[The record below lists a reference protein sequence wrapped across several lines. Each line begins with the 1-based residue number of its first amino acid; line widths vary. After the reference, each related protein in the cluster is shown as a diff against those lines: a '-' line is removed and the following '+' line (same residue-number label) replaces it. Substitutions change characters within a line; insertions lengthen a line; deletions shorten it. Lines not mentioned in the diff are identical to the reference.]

1 MKNIRKVSVFL
12 LRAAGVCA
20 LCAALLAG
28 WYLLENREVT
38 REAKFLFAGTK
49 EDADCSILLSGDTCV
64 VIDTGEEEDAPHI
77 LELLKDNKVEK
88 INCLILTHPDKD
100 HIGGAS
106 YLLDQIPVVQVLA
119 PYFEGEKPLY
129 QELLAR
135 LEEKRI
141 PVETMPRDRLFTYGD
156 LDIRVFP
163 PEKFHYNKSN
173 DYSLAVLVKHG
184 DIHLFYAGDAEKER
198 LGELLKLDL
207 PAIDVYKTG
216 HHGRN
221 SKRGVELIEAL
232 KPEYAVVTAQEP
244 ENEIRE
250 AFKENGTQVYT
261 TVNRD
266 VVFVSDGAGIW
277 PVLKE

>member
-1 MKNIRKVSVFL
+1 MKVKNRFIR
-12 LRAAGVCA
+12 
-20 LCAALLAG
+20 
-28 WYLLENREVT
+28 
-38 REAKFLFAGTK
+38 
-49 EDADCSILLSGDTCV
+49 
-64 VIDTGEEEDAPHI
+64 
-77 LELLKDNKVEK
+77 
-88 INCLILTHPDKD
+88 
-100 HIGGAS
+100 
-106 YLLDQIPVVQVLA
+106 
-119 PYFEGEKPLY
+119 
-129 QELLAR
+129 ELLAR

-207 PAIDVYKTG
+207 PTIDVYKTA

>member
-1 MKNIRKVSVFL
+1 MRIVCSASGWMVSAGKQGGYAGGEVSVC
-12 LRAAGVCA
+12 RYERGC
-20 LCAALLAG
+20 G
-28 WYLLENREVT
+28 
-38 REAKFLFAGTK
+38 LF
-49 EDADCSILLSGDTCV
+49 
-64 VIDTGEEEDAPHI
+64 H
-77 LELLKDNKVEK
+77 
-88 INCLILTHPDKD
+88 
-100 HIGGAS
+100 
-106 YLLDQIPVVQVLA
+106 PVVQVLA

-184 DIHLFYAGDAEKER
+184 DIHLFYAGDAEKQR

-207 PAIDVYKTG
+207 PTIDVYKTA

>member
-1 MKNIRKVSVFL
+1 
-12 LRAAGVCA
+12 
-20 LCAALLAG
+20 
-28 WYLLENREVT
+28 
-38 REAKFLFAGTK
+38 
-49 EDADCSILLSGDTCV
+49 
-64 VIDTGEEEDAPHI
+64 
-77 LELLKDNKVEK
+77 
-88 INCLILTHPDKD
+88 
-100 HIGGAS
+100 
-106 YLLDQIPVVQVLA
+106 
-119 PYFEGEKPLY
+119 
-129 QELLAR
+129 
-135 LEEKRI
+135 
-141 PVETMPRDRLFTYGD
+141 MPRDRLFTYGD

-207 PAIDVYKTG
+207 PAIDVYKTA

>member
-1 MKNIRKVSVFL
+1 MKNIRKISVFL
-12 LRAAGVCA
+12 LLAAGVCA

-163 PEKFHYNKSN
+163 PEKFHYDKSN

-207 PAIDVYKTG
+207 PAIDVYKTA

-266 VVFVSDGAGIW
+266 VVFVSDGAGIS